1 VIEAA
6 TENLQLKQ
14 RILQQVAAN
23 VAADCLIATNTSS
36 LSVTQL
42 AASIEHPERFIGV
55 HFFNPVPMM
64 ALVEIIR
71 GLQTS
76 DSTYAQALVVT
87 EKLGKTPITAG
98 NRPGFVVNR
107 ILVPMINEAIFVRQE
122 GLASAEDIDTG
133 MRLGCNQPIGPLALA
148 DLIGLDTLLAI
159 MEAFRRLQR
168 QQVPPCPAAQGNGR
182 GRLAGAQERSRLLHL
197 LRSTPCPR
205 SMPQC
210 AVPTLKSDVTGPW
223 RCLPKRALARSACA
237 SWRPMG
243 LTAGSLYHHFPSKQD
258 LLYDLIE
265 ELYGAAG
272 HPGPGPPGHGGASAL
287 SCLIAAHWQLHAE
300 RRCSFAWPSDLC
312 CLSEEQRARLACCA
326 SVMRRVAAPD
336 RAAGEA
342 AGEPWWPPRMWWRR
356 C

>member
-1 VIEAA
+1 MSIEQIAVIGAGTMGNGIAQVCAVAGYQVLLVDVSDAALERGVATLSKNLERQVSKGTLGADKAAAAKTRIRTSTDYAQLSSAQLVIEAA
-6 TENLQLKQ
+6 TESLQLKQ

-23 VAADCLIATNTSS
+23 VANDCLIATNTSS

-87 EKLGKTPITAG
+87 EKVGKTPITAG

-133 MRLGCNQPIGPLALA
+133 MRLGCNQPIGPLAMA

-159 MEAFRRLQR
+159 MEAFHEGFSDSKYR
-168 QQVPPCPAAQGNGR
+168 PAPLLKEMVAAGWLGRKTGR
-182 GRLAGAQERSRLLHL
+182 GFF
-197 LRSTPCPR
+197 T
-205 SMPQC
+205 
-210 AVPTLKSDVTGPW
+210 
-223 RCLPKRALARSACA
+223 
-237 SWRPMG
+237 
-243 LTAGSLYHHFPSKQD
+243 Y
-258 LLYDLIE
+258 
-265 ELYGAAG
+265 
-272 HPGPGPPGHGGASAL
+272 
-287 SCLIAAHWQLHAE
+287 
-300 RRCSFAWPSDLC
+300 
-312 CLSEEQRARLACCA
+312 
-326 SVMRRVAAPD
+326 
-336 RAAGEA
+336 
-342 AGEPWWPPRMWWRR
+342 
-356 C
+356 

>member
-1 VIEAA
+1 MSIEQIAVIGAGTMGNGIAQVCAVAGYQVLLVDVSDAALERGVATLSKNLERQVNKGTLETDKAAAAKARIRTSTDYTQLSGAQLVIEAA

-87 EKLGKTPITAG
+87 EKVGKTPITAG

-159 MEAFRRLQR
+159 MEAFHEGFSDSKYR
-168 QQVPPCPAAQGNGR
+168 PAPLLKEMVAAGWLGRKTGR
-182 GRLAGAQERSRLLHL
+182 GFF
-197 LRSTPCPR
+197 T
-205 SMPQC
+205 
-210 AVPTLKSDVTGPW
+210 
-223 RCLPKRALARSACA
+223 
-237 SWRPMG
+237 
-243 LTAGSLYHHFPSKQD
+243 Y
-258 LLYDLIE
+258 
-265 ELYGAAG
+265 
-272 HPGPGPPGHGGASAL
+272 
-287 SCLIAAHWQLHAE
+287 
-300 RRCSFAWPSDLC
+300 
-312 CLSEEQRARLACCA
+312 
-326 SVMRRVAAPD
+326 
-336 RAAGEA
+336 
-342 AGEPWWPPRMWWRR
+342 
-356 C
+356 

>member
-1 VIEAA
+1 MSIEQIAVIGAGTMGNGIAQVCAVAGYQVLLVDVSDAALERGVATLGKNLERQVSKGTLDADKAAAAKARIRTSTDYAQLSGVQLVIEAA

-87 EKLGKTPITAG
+87 EKVGKTPITAG

-107 ILVPMINEAIFVRQE
+107 ILVPMINEAILVLQE

-133 MRLGCNQPIGPLALA
+133 MRLGCNQPIGPLALG

-159 MEAFRRLQR
+159 MEAFHDGFNDSKYR
-168 QQVPPCPAAQGNGR
+168 PAPLLKEMVAAGWLGRKSGR
-182 GRLAGAQERSRLLHL
+182 GFF
-197 LRSTPCPR
+197 T
-205 SMPQC
+205 
-210 AVPTLKSDVTGPW
+210 
-223 RCLPKRALARSACA
+223 
-237 SWRPMG
+237 
-243 LTAGSLYHHFPSKQD
+243 Y
-258 LLYDLIE
+258 
-265 ELYGAAG
+265 
-272 HPGPGPPGHGGASAL
+272 
-287 SCLIAAHWQLHAE
+287 
-300 RRCSFAWPSDLC
+300 
-312 CLSEEQRARLACCA
+312 
-326 SVMRRVAAPD
+326 
-336 RAAGEA
+336 
-342 AGEPWWPPRMWWRR
+342 
-356 C
+356 

>member
-1 VIEAA
+1 MSIEQIAVIGAGTMGNGIAQVCALAGYQVLLVDVSDAALERGVATLGKNLERQVGKGTVEAGNAAAAKARIRTSTDYAQLASAQLVIEAA

-23 VAADCLIATNTSS
+23 VAAECLIATNTSS

-76 DSTYAQALVVT
+76 DATYAQALLVT
-87 EKLGKTPITAG
+87 EKLGKSPITAG

-148 DLIGLDTLLAI
+148 DLVGLDTLLAI
-159 MEAFRRLQR
+159 MEAFHEGFNDSKYR
-168 QQVPPCPAAQGNGR
+168 PAPLLKEMVAAGYLGRKSGR
-182 GRLAGAQERSRLLHL
+182 GFF
-197 LRSTPCPR
+197 T
-205 SMPQC
+205 
-210 AVPTLKSDVTGPW
+210 
-223 RCLPKRALARSACA
+223 
-237 SWRPMG
+237 
-243 LTAGSLYHHFPSKQD
+243 Y
-258 LLYDLIE
+258 
-265 ELYGAAG
+265 
-272 HPGPGPPGHGGASAL
+272 
-287 SCLIAAHWQLHAE
+287 
-300 RRCSFAWPSDLC
+300 
-312 CLSEEQRARLACCA
+312 
-326 SVMRRVAAPD
+326 
-336 RAAGEA
+336 
-342 AGEPWWPPRMWWRR
+342 
-356 C
+356 